1 MKNRRK
7 LLIGVLVAT
16 MALTGVLVGTVSA
29 DTEGNGNARDNLM
42 ARVAEILGI
51 DQEDVEGAFTQANE
65 EMRAERQEQMEAARA
80 DRIQGLIDEG
90 VLTQEQVDDMEE
102 WLEARPDNRDEMQEW
117 FDSRPDLGE
126 DFPMMDSNRG
136 GLMPGKMGPR
146 GLMPGG
152 HDMMRGGFQSG
163 CPDGDCSLPFASET
177 AA

>member
-1 MKNRRK
+1 MKNKRK

-29 DTEGNGNARDNLM
+29 DTEDNGNARDNLM

-51 DQEDVEGAFTQANE
+51 DQEEVEGAFTQANE

-90 VLTQEQVDDMEE
+90 VVTQEEVDEWE
-102 WLEARPDNRDEMQEW
+102 AWLESRPDNSEAMQEW
-117 FDSRPDLGE
+117 MESRPEFEG
-126 DFPMMDSNRG
+126 DFPMMDGNRG
-136 GLMPGKMGPR
+136 GPMPGKMGPR

-152 HDMMRGGFQSG
+152 HDMMRGGFQRG
-163 CPDGDCSLPFASET
+163 CPDGDCSLPFASKT

>member
-1 MKNRRK
+1 MKNRKK

-29 DTEGNGNARDNLM
+29 DTEGNGNARAGLM

-65 EMRAERQEQMEAARA
+65 DMRAERLEQMEAART

-117 FDSRPDLGE
+117 MESRPEFDG
-126 DFPMMDSNRG
+126 DFPMMNGNRG
-136 GLMPGKMGPR
+136 GLMPDKMGPR

-163 CPDGDCSLPFASET
+163 CPDGDYSLPFASET